1 MPNGER
7 GKVVGVK
14 IFSREAGDELPP
26 GVIEQLQ
33 VSVAQMRKISVG
45 DKMAGRHGNKGVIA
59 RILPVEDMPYL
70 DDGTPVDI
78 ILNPLGVGA
87 RMNIGQI
94 FETHLGWAAKTL
106 GYNVASPVFDGVT
119 IEQIKAELKK
129 AGLPEDGK
137 VQLYDG
143 RTGESF
149 QERTT
154 VGYKYMLKLTHMVD
168 DKIHARSTGPYAMVT
183 QQPLG
188 GKAQM
193 GGQRFGEMEVW
204 ALEAYGAANTLQEIL
219 TIKSDDVVGRSKA
232 YEAIIK
238 NEPIRGPRI
247 PESFNVLVKELQSLG
262 LAVDLIRSKPT
273 GDVEEVDAEDVIAA
287 QTDAE
292 VNDLGSEKLIQGDAV
307 VADMPLVDLADTGSE
322 DEFQVMEAENE
333 LVEAIAEELN
343 TEMEA

>member
-1 MPNGER
+1 
-7 GKVVGVK
+7 
-14 IFSREAGDELPP
+14 
-26 GVIEQLQ
+26 
-33 VSVAQMRKISVG
+33 MRKISVG

-70 DDGTPVDI
+70 EDGTPVDMC
-78 ILNPLGVGA
+78 LNPLGVGK

-94 FETHLGWAAKTL
+94 FETHLGWAAAAL
-106 GYNVASPVFDGVT
+106 GYTVASPVFDGVT
-119 IEQIKAELKK
+119 LEQIKGELKK
-129 AGLPEDGK
+129 AGLAEDGK

-143 RTGESF
+143 QTGDPF

-154 VGYKYMLKLTHMVD
+154 VGYKYMLKLQHMVD

-238 NEPIRGPRI
+238 SEPIRGPRI
-247 PESFNVLVKELQSLG
+247 PESFNVLVKELKSLG
-262 LAVDLIRSKPT
+262 LNVDLDHHT
-273 GDVEEVDAEDVIAA
+273 A
-287 QTDAE
+287 
-292 VNDLGSEKLIQGDAV
+292 
-307 VADMPLVDLADTGSE
+307 
-322 DEFQVMEAENE
+322 
-333 LVEAIAEELN
+333 
-343 TEMEA
+343 